1 MSVRDLWNWIVYL
14 TLGLFLLGFHCRSL
28 TADYTF
34 HAVEVDSCPRNRSEW
49 MAASEGLNCTE
60 NSSTNNFHCV
70 PNYNLTHLLQFC
82 YDSDSALFEAGYCV
96 VLSRSS
102 SLDALPCSQ
111 FIEGKCPANFY
122 ISNMMYEVPACLEI
136 DSECYNADPTCT
148 RATPQQADTTTFTEN
163 SSEHWTASTMTL
175 LTTAEFTKA
184 TMAVPIVLGVIIPTL
199 SMIVVIMVCRKME
212 KQGRGDL
219 PSNSGEERNPLISN
233 SGAVSSPTRH
243 DEIDALNHS
252 GVGNPESE
260 VHNVQSITDKVL
272 QKHIKDKTY
281 VRTTAVNAAL
291 TCLEERY
298 VVILTGKEGE
308 GKTKAAY
315 QLLHEMSQKSFVP
328 LNVKS
333 MDQWSRIVNANYQYA
348 VLLDDIVS
356 AASESKSFVD
366 EILSCAGDGKVNVI
380 IVCRE
385 KELEVLKTIHPVC
398 ELFDTPDYTVNLSS
412 LGLKTEEKR
421 CILMQY
427 EKVRNR
433 KLKDE
438 DRDEILKIDTFFGFP
453 YTCSL
458 FFGRGDFFNQGPS
471 FFSRTNS
478 ALLRRIKKLHDID
491 ASRKTKISYCVLC
504 FIFEN
509 GSLNVSQFDEQ
520 LLAEIAGI
528 IRVADIRPSDVSN
541 VVSDL
546 NGDYLMETSD
556 TDVYNFIH
564 ETVREAVCISYGE
577 LALQRVIEKC
587 PRKTLNAVAR
597 IANYQ
602 EKPEEVVL
610 KIPKQNYDVFAKRM
624 LLDNLEEEK
633 IVENIIINH
642 CSSDCDF
649 VKVLLTCAVPPS
661 CDMPK
666 ILSMLWDRLITDR
679 HTALLENML
688 EIYGPHIA
696 AFSQESGY
704 RTKFNINRND
714 INELIQNCLIFQKE
728 DKILVLM
735 KYVRKNESLYDIAS
749 FMYTRKG
756 HRPMTLMQYCVNHG
770 WGDVLGELQAIDRPL
785 NGN

>member
-1 MSVRDLWNWIVYL
+1 MNSLNFLGYQFALWVIFSAITGRV
-14 TLGLFLLGFHCRSL
+14 LLR
-28 TADYTF
+28 
-34 HAVEVDSCPRNRSEW
+34 
-49 MAASEGLNCTE
+49 
-60 NSSTNNFHCV
+60 
-70 PNYNLTHLLQFC
+70 
-82 YDSDSALFEAGYCV
+82 
-96 VLSRSS
+96 
-102 SLDALPCSQ
+102 
-111 FIEGKCPANFY
+111 
-122 ISNMMYEVPACLEI
+122 
-136 DSECYNADPTCT
+136 
-148 RATPQQADTTTFTEN
+148 
-163 SSEHWTASTMTL
+163 
-175 LTTAEFTKA
+175 
-184 TMAVPIVLGVIIPTL
+184 
-199 SMIVVIMVCRKME
+199 
-212 KQGRGDL
+212 
-219 PSNSGEERNPLISN
+219 
-233 SGAVSSPTRH
+233 
-243 DEIDALNHS
+243 
-252 GVGNPESE
+252 
-260 VHNVQSITDKVL
+260 
-272 QKHIKDKTY
+272 HIKDKTY

-478 ALLRRIKKLHDID
+478 ELLRRIKKLHDID

-602 EKPEEVVL
+602 EKPKEVVL